1 MNNKLKHTAHMKKLL
16 TTITLLITLLLTS
29 ASVTQNGKEP
39 VTIFDSE
46 VTAREFNYIC
56 QKENVPMEL
65 DEWIWNRVY
74 IDYEKKLDQW
84 IYIKGEDAD
93 SLFVLTRNE
102 KQKLHLNIQ
111 TRVKPNK

>member
-1 MNNKLKHTAHMKKLL
+1 MNNKLKHTTHMKKLL

-29 ASVTQNGKEP
+29 ASVKHDGKEP

-65 DEWIWNRVY
+65 EEWIWNRVY

-111 TRVKPNK
+111 TRIKPKK